1 MDFYFGGWSIIW
13 DALVH
18 TRISGIGALHQKM
31 DRCLSGFLGYH
42 LQREK
47 NEQGMLNFSEI
58 NAHFVR

>member
-1 MDFYFGGWSIIW
+1 MDFYFGGGSIIW

-47 NEQGMLNFSEI
+47 NE
-58 NAHFVR
+58 